1 MILEMRDLAQLICK
15 LMFCIVWFS
24 FIPRSLFDFN
34 ELNECLLFIYC
45 VPFKRHIYHEVFYLI
60 GEL

>member
-1 MILEMRDLAQLICK
+1 MTLYDCLEMRDSTQLICK
-15 LMFCIVWFS
+15 LMVCTV
-24 FIPRSLFDFN
+24 PRSLFDFN

-45 VPFKRHIYHEVFYLI
+45 MHFKRHAYHDGFHLI